1 MEEDKD
7 IKKEIRDYLKEEAD
21 THIRHWIAIKRESK
35 RLYSDIEDR
44 TKKIALKSSSLIKE
58 EDFVVLHEMTHKI
71 QMLNIEA
78 VKVNSRLMFIIQLAT
93 SFGMDLD
100 LDTTYASTAKSIIED
115 RTSGFVFYDDKER
128 LRYADKELEDMFH
141 DMSVRK

>member
-1 MEEDKD
+1 MIIMRNMEDKD
-7 IKKEIRDYLKEEAD
+7 IKTEIRDYLKEEAD

-78 VKVNSRLMFIIQLAT
+78 VKVNSRLMFIILMLKLMLKSEITLIFIQRLA
-93 SFGMDLD
+93 F
-100 LDTTYASTAKSIIED
+100 I
-115 RTSGFVFYDDKER
+115 F
-128 LRYADKELEDMFH
+128 
-141 DMSVRK
+141 

>member
-93 SFGMDLD
+93 SFGYYRLPWRDGRCVQHPG
-100 LDTTYASTAKSIIED
+100 TYSPRHSDSGLLAIPTSWSRVADSNPNWD
-115 RTSGFVFYDDKER
+115 RF
-128 LRYADKELEDMFH
+128 
-141 DMSVRK
+141 